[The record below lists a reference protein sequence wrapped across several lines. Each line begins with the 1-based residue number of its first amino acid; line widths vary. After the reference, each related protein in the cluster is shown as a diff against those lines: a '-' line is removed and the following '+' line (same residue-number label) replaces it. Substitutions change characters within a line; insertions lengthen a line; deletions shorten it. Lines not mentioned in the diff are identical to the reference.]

1 MTTQAR
7 RLYNFGAFQ
16 LDTGAQVLRRDGK
29 SVPLKPKLLEL
40 LILFV
45 ESSGRIVRKDE
56 LIKHFWPDTFV
67 EESNLPVSVCELR
80 KALGEVRG
88 ERQYIETVPRRGYR
102 FVAQVSEAGDASVRF
117 DAGSPIAEVTS
128 NGAAGW
134 AKGTIAVLP
143 FKAIG
148 ATGDQYLGLG
158 MADALITRLSN
169 LRQITI
175 RPTSS
180 IRKYDREQDPVVAGR
195 DLRVEWVLEGSVQ
208 KLGKRIRVTVQL
220 VSVGDGL
227 SLWAEAFDEKF
238 TNIFAV
244 EDSISKHVAAAVA
257 PKLSVEERRLLA
269 KRHTENAEAYQEY
282 LKGRYFL
289 EKRTEA
295 GFRKAVGCFERAI
308 EMDPSFALAYSGLA
322 DCYLFLYMHACGPNG
337 LLAEAKAKAFEA
349 LRLDDSLGEAHASFA
364 LLTFAEWDWSGAEA
378 EFKLALE
385 LNPNYPRAHHLYAVF
400 LRTMGRFDEAMAETR
415 KAQQLDPLS
424 LSVNSGLGSLLWL
437 ARRFDEAIE
446 QLLQVVELDPNY
458 LMSHVYLGLA
468 YEAKGMYE
476 EAIREYDQAIS
487 LGGADPEL
495 TACLAA
501 VYALSGRRT
510 EARMMLDELRQ
521 LSRRRHVSHY
531 DLALVHIALGDEE
544 QALAS
549 LEDGYEK
556 RDADLAV
563 LKVDPRFDNLRGEPR
578 FERLLKRLGFS
589 PGK

>member
-7 RLYNFGAFQ
+7 RLYNFGPFQ
-16 LDTGAQVLRRDGK
+16 LDTVTQVLRRDGK

-40 LILFV
+40 LILLI
-45 ESSGRIVRKDE
+45 ESSGRVIRKDE

-67 EESNLPVSVCELR
+67 EESNLPISVCELR
-80 KALGEVRG
+80 KALGEVHG

-102 FVAQVSEAGDASVRF
+102 FVARVSEAGDTSVQADSGGR
-117 DAGSPIAEVTS
+117 IAEVTS

-180 IRKYDREQDPVVAGR
+180 VRKYDREQDPVVAGR

-208 KLGKRIRVTVQL
+208 KSGKRIRATVQL

-227 SLWAEAFDEKF
+227 SLWAETFDEKF

-257 PKLSVEERRLLA
+257 PKLSVAERRHLA

-295 GFRKAVGCFERAI
+295 GFRKAIGCFERAI
-308 EMDPSFALAYSGLA
+308 QIDPSFALAYSGLA
-322 DCYLFLYMHACGPNG
+322 DCYLFLHSHSRGPSG
-337 LLAEAKAKAFEA
+337 LLAEAKEKTLEA
-349 LRLDDSLGEAHASFA
+349 LRLDENLGEAHAS
-364 LLTFAEWDWSGAEA
+364 LAELSFYDWDWSGAER
-378 EFKLALE
+378 EFKRTLE
-385 LNPNYPRAHHLYAVF
+385 LNSNYPAAHHWYSVF
-400 LRTMGRFDEAMAETR
+400 LRAMGRFDEAMAESR
-415 KAQQLDPLS
+415 KAQQLDPVS
-424 LSVNSGLGSLLWL
+424 LSVNTQMGSLLYVSG
-437 ARRFDEAIE
+437 RFDEAIE
-446 QLLQVVELDPNY
+446 QLLQVVELDANYPN
-458 LMSHVYLGLA
+458 SHFYLGLA
-468 YEAKGMYE
+468 YEAKGMYD
-476 EAIREYDQAIS
+476 EAIREYDLAIS
-487 LGGADPEL
+487 LSGADPEL
-495 TACLAA
+495 TTCLAA

-510 EARMMLDELRQ
+510 EARM
-521 LSRRRHVSHY
+521 
-531 DLALVHIALGDEE
+531 IA
-544 QALAS
+544 
-549 LEDGYEK
+549 
-556 RDADLAV
+556 R
-563 LKVDPRFDNLRGEPR
+563 
-578 FERLLKRLGFS
+578 
-589 PGK
+589 

>member
-7 RLYNFGAFQ
+7 RLYNFGPFE

-29 SVPLKPKLLEL
+29 GVPLKPKLLEL

-45 ESSGRIVRKDE
+45 ESNGRVVRKDE

-88 ERQYIETVPRRGYR
+88 EREYIETVPRRGYR
-102 FVAQVSEAGDASVRF
+102 FVARVSEVGDTSAQVDS
-117 DAGSPIAEVTS
+117 GGPTAEVTS
-128 NGAAGW
+128 NGSANW

-180 IRKYDREQDPVVAGR
+180 IRKYDRERDPVVAGR

-227 SLWAEAFDEKF
+227 SLWAETFDEKF

-244 EDSISKHVAAAVA
+244 EDSISKHVATALA
-257 PKLSVEERRLLA
+257 PKLTVEERRHLA

-282 LKGRYFL
+282 LKGRYFM

-295 GFRKAVGCFERAI
+295 GFRKSIGCFERAI
-308 EMDPSFALAYSGLA
+308 QMDPTFALAYSGLA
-322 DCYLFLYMHACGPNG
+322 DCY
-337 LLAEAKAKAFEA
+337 
-349 LRLDDSLGEAHASFA
+349 
-364 LLTFAEWDWSGAEA
+364 
-378 EFKLALE
+378 
-385 LNPNYPRAHHLYAVF
+385 V
-400 LRTMGRFDEAMAETR
+400 
-415 KAQQLDPLS
+415 
-424 LSVNSGLGSLLWL
+424 
-437 ARRFDEAIE
+437 
-446 QLLQVVELDPNY
+446 
-458 LMSHVYLGLA
+458 
-468 YEAKGMYE
+468 
-476 EAIREYDQAIS
+476 
-487 LGGADPEL
+487 
-495 TACLAA
+495 
-501 VYALSGRRT
+501 
-510 EARMMLDELRQ
+510 MLH
-521 LSRRRHVSHY
+521 S
-531 DLALVHIALGDEE
+531 
-544 QALAS
+544 
-549 LEDGYEK
+549 
-556 RDADLAV
+556 
-563 LKVDPRFDNLRGEPR
+563 
-578 FERLLKRLGFS
+578 
-589 PGK
+589 